1 MWLVHSTN
9 KWNLKKILE
18 DGELK
23 PSSKTDKERHDVKL
37 DNVFMSVLFDEME
50 VKGYIGEVLLF
61 FPMELMES
69 YEVSHWSSNWNY
81 GDMFDS
87 DDEEDVSIEYD
98 YTKSAKQ
105 NAEIWQEYFYTLH
118 PQKKYK
124 IYGKT
129 GDGQFNEVVFK
140 DSIPLGECS
149 FIYLNKKTKVD
160 FNTYGVDEVNIPDR
174 VDNPRERN
182 KLLKNN

>member
-23 PSSKTDKERHDVKL
+23 PSSKTDNERYDVKI
-37 DNVFMSVLFDEME
+37 DKVFMSVIFDQMDI
-50 VKGYIGEVLLF
+50 KGKSNEALIF
-61 FPMELMES
+61 FPIELMES
-69 YEVSHWSSNWNY
+69 YDVSHWSSNWNY

-87 DDEEDVSIEYD
+87 DDEEDISIEYD

-105 NAEIWQEYFYTLH
+105 NVEIWQEYFYTLH

-124 IYGKT
+124 IYGKS
-129 GDGQFNEVVFK
+129 GAGKDNEVVFRA
-140 DSIPLGECS
+140 SIPLGECS
-149 FIYLNKKTKVD
+149 FIYLNKESKV
-160 FNTYGVDEVNIPDR
+160 EVEVPFR

-182 KLLKNN
+182 KLLKSLT

>member
-23 PSSKTDKERHDVKL
+23 PSSKTDKERYDLKL
-37 DNVFMSVLFDEME
+37 DKVFMSVIFDQTE
-50 VKGYIGEVLLF
+50 VKGKQEALLF
-61 FPMELMES
+61 FPIELMES

-87 DDEEDVSIEYD
+87 DDEEDISVKYD

-105 NAEIWQEYFYTLH
+105 NTKIWQEYFYTLH

-124 IYGKT
+124 VYGNIEGGK
-129 GDGQFNEVVFK
+129 FNEVIFTE
-140 DSIPLGECS
+140 SIPLGECS
-149 FIYLNKKTKVD
+149 FIYLDKEIKV
-160 FNTYGVDEVNIPDR
+160 EVEVPFR

-182 KLLKNN
+182 KLLKN